1 MKRQLH
7 RATFEIVLGDLT
19 ERDEDAI
26 VNPAN
31 TNLMMKSGVAGLIRQ
46 RGGRMI
52 QIECNR
58 KAPVPVGD
66 AVITNG
72 GELMALHVIHAVGPR
87 WGEGNEDEKL
97 RSTIYRTLR
106 VADQNGL
113 RSLAMPAI
121 STGASGFPP
130 RRAAEIILDTTI
142 RYLNVQ
148 STLTRVVIVLSDA
161 TMRDLF
167 VEVAEG
173 MEAAGVLKTR
183 PIPPGEL
190 GLVETPAAD

>member
-19 ERDEDAI
+19 EREEDAI

-31 TNLMMKSGVAGLIRQ
+31 PNLMMKSGVAALIRQ
-46 RGGRMI
+46 KGGRLI

-66 AVITNG
+66 AVITTG
-72 GELMALHVIHAVGPR
+72 GELMALHVIHAVGPK

-148 STLTRVVIVLSDA
+148 SSLTRVAIVLSDA

-173 MEAAGVLKTR
+173 MEAAGVLRTR
-183 PIPPGEL
+183 PMPPGEL
-190 GLVETPAAD
+190 GLVETPTAD

>member
-46 RGGRMI
+46 KGGRLI

-66 AVITNG
+66 AVITTG
-72 GELMALHVIHAVGPR
+72 GELMALHVIHAVGPK

-121 STGASGFPP
+121 STGASGFPA

-148 STLTRVVIVLSDA
+148 SSLTRVAIVLSDA

-190 GLVETPAAD
+190 GLVETPTS

>member
-46 RGGRMI
+46 KGGRLI

-66 AVITNG
+66 AVITTG
-72 GELMALHVIHAVGPR
+72 GELMALHVIHAVGPK

-121 STGASGFPP
+121 STGTSGFPP

-148 STLTRVVIVLSDA
+148 SSLTRVAIVLSDA

-183 PIPPGEL
+183 PMPPGEL
-190 GLVETPAAD
+190 GLVETPKS

>member
-1 MKRQLH
+1 
-7 RATFEIVLGDLT
+7 
-19 ERDEDAI
+19 
-26 VNPAN
+26 
-31 TNLMMKSGVAGLIRQ
+31 
-46 RGGRMI
+46 
-52 QIECNR
+52 
-58 KAPVPVGD
+58 VGD
-66 AVITNG
+66 AVITTG
-72 GELMALHVIHAVGPR
+72 GELTALHVIHAVGPR

-121 STGASGFPP
+121 STGEYGFPP

-148 STLTRVVIVLSDA
+148 STLTRVAIVLSDA

-190 GLVETPAAD
+190 GLVETPAGN

>member
-26 VNPAN
+26 VCPAN
-31 TNLMMKSGVAGLIRQ
+31 VNLMMKSGMAALIRQ
-46 RGGRMI
+46 KGGRLI

-66 AVITNG
+66 AVVTTG

-97 RSTIYRTLR
+97 RSTIHRTMR

-121 STGASGFPP
+121 STGEYGFPP
-130 RRAAEIILDTTI
+130 RRAAEIILDTVI

-148 STLTRVVIVLSDA
+148 STLTKVAIVLSDA

-173 MEAAGVLKTR
+173 MEAAGVLRTR

-190 GLVETPAAD
+190 GLVETPTN